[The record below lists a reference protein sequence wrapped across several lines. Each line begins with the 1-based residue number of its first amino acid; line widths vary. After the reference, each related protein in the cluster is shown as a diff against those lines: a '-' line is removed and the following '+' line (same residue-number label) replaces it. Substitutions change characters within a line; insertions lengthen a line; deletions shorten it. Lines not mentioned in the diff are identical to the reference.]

1 MMSMLIPLYRF
12 FSSMRLSV
20 YLLGFSLILV
30 FFGTLDQVHFGIYE
44 TQRRYFQSIIAFWNY
59 PGEWTFGNVLGFLVI
74 PMPGGYLLGTLFLTN
89 LACSHFKYFRPRLRN
104 IGIVMIHVGVAFLL
118 IGQMLIDLTQE
129 DYQMWIDE
137 NGQSNYAE
145 SFLHNE
151 LIITETTGEE
161 IDRVWSISDQFLK
174 SGKVFEPGQLPFKV
188 RVQQFMLNANI
199 MQLEEGQTTGLLQT
213 SRGLASSRRLG
224 VFEAPPVYKQNE
236 RNVTT
241 AVVELS
247 DETGSIGNW
256 LVSNVLTGRFQAQRF
271 EVNDRSFEIALRF
284 KRKYFPFNIHLN
296 DFTHD
301 RYPGTE
307 IPRNFSSKVTVE
319 NRETGE
325 QRDALIY
332 MNHPFRYGG
341 FTFYQASFAKN
352 DTASMLQVVRNPGW
366 MIPYLSCIFI
376 SLGLLYQ
383 FGWTLVI
390 FAGRFRK

>member
-118 IGQMLIDLTQE
+118 IGQMLTDLTQE

-151 LIITETTGEE
+151 LI
-161 IDRVWSISDQFLK
+161 D
-174 SGKVFEPGQLPFKV
+174 
-188 RVQQFMLNANI
+188 LNA
-199 MQLEEGQTTGLLQT
+199 
-213 SRGLASSRRLG
+213 
-224 VFEAPPVYKQNE
+224 
-236 RNVTT
+236 
-241 AVVELS
+241 
-247 DETGSIGNW
+247 
-256 LVSNVLTGRFQAQRF
+256 
-271 EVNDRSFEIALRF
+271 
-284 KRKYFPFNIHLN
+284 
-296 DFTHD
+296 
-301 RYPGTE
+301 
-307 IPRNFSSKVTVE
+307 
-319 NRETGE
+319 
-325 QRDALIY
+325 
-332 MNHPFRYGG
+332 
-341 FTFYQASFAKN
+341 
-352 DTASMLQVVRNPGW
+352 
-366 MIPYLSCIFI
+366 I
-376 SLGLLYQ
+376 S
-383 FGWTLVI
+383 
-390 FAGRFRK
+390 